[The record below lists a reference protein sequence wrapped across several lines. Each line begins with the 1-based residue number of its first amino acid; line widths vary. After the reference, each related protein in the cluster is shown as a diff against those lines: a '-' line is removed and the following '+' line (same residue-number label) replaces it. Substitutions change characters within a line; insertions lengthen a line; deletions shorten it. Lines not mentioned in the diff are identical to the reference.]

1 VYYERLG
8 GIDVEAL
15 KREGVEP
22 KALLWHYMYQVY
34 LYIIILHMHAHIH
47 CTAYYTSEVYTT
59 DSVYGHANYLITN
72 K

>member
-34 LYIIILHMHAHIH
+34 YMHHSIHYTAH
-47 CTAYYTSEVYTT
+47 AYT
-59 DSVYGHANYLITN
+59 LL
-72 K
+72 